1 MTSASDP
8 IRFRRDST
16 LTRRLLAEAIGTA
29 FLLMAVVGSGIMGA
43 RLAGGNIAIALL
55 ANSLATAA
63 VLTVLVTILGPI
75 SGAHFNPAVTLVAA
89 LRRDIG
95 VADGLGYVLVQI
107 GAAVAGVYA
116 AHLMFGLP
124 VLQWSV
130 KLRSGSAQAFS
141 EFIATFGLVLV
152 IAGGL
157 RFREAAIPALVG
169 LYIGAAYWFT
179 ASTSFANPAVTLAR
193 AVTDTFAGISPSSVP
208 GFLGAQF
215 AGALAGWAVSAI
227 LFRPPQ

>member
-1 MTSASDP
+1 MTSA
-8 IRFRRDST
+8 
-16 LTRRLLAEAIGTA
+16 LYRRLLAEAIGTA
-29 FLLMAVVGSGIMGA
+29 FLLMAVVGSGIMGT

-63 VLTVLVTILGPI
+63 ALMVLVTILGPI

-95 VADGLGYVLVQI
+95 AVDGLGYVLVQI

-124 VLQWSV
+124 VLQWSA
-130 KLRSGSAQAFS
+130 KLRSGPAQVFS

-193 AVTDTFAGISPSSVP
+193 AMTDTFAGINPHSVP
-208 GFLGAQF
+208 GFVAAQLV
-215 AGALAGWAVSAI
+215 GALAGWAVSAI
-227 LFRPPQ
+227 LFRP